1 MRRRRRWAWAFLAMA
16 GLLLGVYHNHRVHHG
31 AVNPL
36 TALIRSLLLPL
47 QRTAQSTTESAGQLF
62 ATLAQA
68 REALR
73 EYDHLALEN
82 ARLKQELEQLRAV
95 ATENESLRR
104 LLNLR
109 PQLAGEWLGCRVIAV
124 YPQAGQQTLIIDRG
138 SRDGVL
144 AGAPVL
150 AGEGLVGVVER
161 ADATTS
167 LVRMLIAPRMAISAR
182 ALNAQKASTGV
193 CEGRGESMLL
203 LNFIPPEAPLQAGDR
218 VVTAGLGGKYPPNL
232 TIGVVE
238 QVWLDRQYSVKKA
251 WVRPAVDFERL
262 SVALVKR
269 GR

>member
-1 MRRRRRWAWAFLAMA
+1 MRRRRRYAWAFLALA
-16 GLLLGVYHNHRVHHG
+16 GMLLGVYHNHRVQYG
-31 AVNPL
+31 EANL
-36 TALIRSLLLPL
+36 ITALIRGLLTPL
-47 QRTAQSTTESAGQLF
+47 QRTAQSTTENAGQLL
-62 ATLAQA
+62 ATLTHA

-82 ARLKQELEQLRAV
+82 ARLKHELEQMRAV
-95 ATENESLRR
+95 AAE
-104 LLNLR
+104 
-109 PQLAGEWLGCRVIAV
+109 
-124 YPQAGQQTLIIDRG
+124 IDRG
-138 SRDGVL
+138 SRDGVM
-144 AGAPVL
+144 AGAPVV

-167 LVRMLIAPRMAISAR
+167 IVRMLVAPRMAVSVR
-182 ALNAQKASTGV
+182 VLNAQKASTGV

-218 VVTAGLGGKYPPNL
+218 IVTAGLGGKYPPNL

>member
-1 MRRRRRWAWAFLAMA
+1 MRRRRWTWAILAVA
-16 GLLLGVYHNHRVHHG
+16 GMLLGVYHNHRVHHG
-31 AVNPL
+31 EVNPI
-36 TALIRSLLLPL
+36 TALIRGMLTPL
-47 QRTAQSTTESAGQLF
+47 QRTAHSTTEGASQFF
-62 ATLAQA
+62 ATLTQA

-82 ARLKQELEQLRAV
+82 ARLKQQLEQMRTV
-95 ATENESLRR
+95 AAENESLRA

-109 PQLAGEWLGCRVIAV
+109 PQLAGDWLGCRVLAV

-150 AGEGLVGVVER
+150 AGDGLMGVVER
-161 ADATTS
+161 ADAAS
-167 LVRMLIAPRMAISAR
+167 SIVRMLTAPRMAVSVK
-182 ALNAQKASTGV
+182 ALNAQKVSTGV

-232 TIGVVE
+232 TVGVVE
-238 QVWLDRQYSVKKA
+238 RVWLDRQYSVKKA
-251 WVRPAVDFERL
+251 WVRPAVDYERL

>member
-1 MRRRRRWAWAFLAMA
+1 MRRRRRWAWLVLAMA
-16 GLLLGVYHNHRVHHG
+16 GMLLGVYHNHRVHHG
-31 AVNPL
+31 EANL
-36 TALIRSLLLPL
+36 ITALIRGLLTPL
-47 QRTAQSTTESAGQLF
+47 QRTAQSTTENAGQLL
-62 ATLAQA
+62 ATLTQA

-82 ARLKQELEQLRAV
+82 ARLKQELEQMRAV
-95 ATENESLRR
+95 AAENESLRR

-138 SRDGVL
+138 SRDGVM
-144 AGAPVL
+144 AGAPVV

-167 LVRMLIAPRMAISAR
+167 IVRMLIAPRMAVSVR
-182 ALNAQKASTGV
+182 VLN
-193 CEGRGESMLL
+193 
-203 LNFIPPEAPLQAGDR
+203 
-218 VVTAGLGGKYPPNL
+218 PPNL

-238 QVWLDRQYSVKKA
+238 RVWHDRQYSVKKA

>member
-47 QRTAQSTTESAGQLF
+47 QRTAQSTTEGAGQLL
-62 ATLAQA
+62 ATLTHA

-109 PQLAGEWLGCRVIAV
+109 PQLAGEWLGCRVVAV

-167 LVRMLIAPRMAISAR
+167 LVRMLIAPRMAVSAR

-218 VVTAGLGGKYPPNL
+218 ILTAGLGGKYPPNL